1 MSPDLFSLCSFVLE
15 SGQPFCPRCNLEAR
29 ASSDVAVCGWWKNCW
44 CLTFVLS
51 IFVRVP
57 TELAWIWNI
66 RQVDELDEPIIDSFI
81 HSFRHSF
88 LPSFFY
94 CIFFH
99 SFILFFH
106 SCILLFFSIHSFFYF
121 FHSFIHSFI
130 SFHSFIHPSTPLH
143 STPFR
148 SVPFH
153 SIPFH
158 SIHSFFSFIHSFIQ
172 SVIHS
177 IHSFIP
183 SIHSFFQSFSHFFMH
198 SFSHCI
204 FPLLQVS
211 SLLSSSKTIPITLS
225 LAIVT
230 SYVRNF
236 HPSACRALS
245 GMNWYVSMAA
255 LYSSIQSI
263 FIWCVNDSMVL
274 SAAGQLAQPLVPAAK
289 DAPLVYI
296 QWCMHSGTSQTPWV
310 VSFYFFQGYVSR
322 HATSVQ

>member
-1 MSPDLFSLCSFVLE
+1 MIHSFMWFISFNRWFLSMSCYVVHSLV
-15 SGQPFCPRCNLEAR
+15 
-29 ASSDVAVCGWWKNCW
+29 
-44 CLTFVLS
+44 
-51 IFVRVP
+51 
-57 TELAWIWNI
+57 
-66 RQVDELDEPIIDSFI
+66 SFI
-81 HSFRHSF
+81 HSLHSLFHSF
-88 LPSFFY
+88 FHFISCHSIPFHFIAFHSFHS
-94 CIFFH
+94 IPFH
-99 SFILFFH
+99 SFIHFISFH
-106 SCILLFFSIHSFFYF
+106 SIP
-121 FHSFIHSFI
+121 FHSFIHSFHFI
-130 SFHSFIHPSTPLH
+130 SFHFIHSFIHPSTPLH

-158 SIHSFFSFIHSFIQ
+158 SIHSFFFIHSFIQ